1 MLRPFPVRPLRLA
14 ALLAAS
20 GIVLAFSRPAAA
32 TERRF
37 TYTYQSATL
46 GAGQRE
52 LEPWT
57 TFRMGRD
64 NFYNRVD
71 NRVEVEFGV
80 TNRLQTSWYLNLSG
94 ITERVGPDALGNYSR
109 ESHVEHGGISW
120 ELKYKLLDPVADAL
134 GMALYFEATGGP
146 AEAELEGKLIFDKQI
161 GNLLLAFNVFGE
173 QEWEFEGPE
182 TEAELSLEAVG
193 GLAYFL
199 TPAFT
204 LGFEVRD
211 HNVIGHGDKDWESS
225 ALFAGP
231 VVSYAW
237 ETWWATLTVLPQLRN
252 LKREEGTGNLELEDH
267 EKVNARLIFG
277 THF

>member
-1 MLRPFPVRPLRLA
+1 MRLFASRPLCVALCLSA
-14 ALLAAS
+14 AAAATA
-20 GIVLAFSRPAAA
+20 VAQPAAA

-46 GAGQRE
+46 NAGQRE

-80 TNRLQTSWYLNLSG
+80 TDRLQTSWYLNLSG
-94 ITERVGPDALGNYSR
+94 VTERSPNPNALGNYTRQS
-109 ESHVEHGGISW
+109 SVEHGGVSW
-120 ELKYKLLDPVADAL
+120 ELKYKLLDPVADPL
-134 GMALYFEATGGP
+134 GMAVYFEATAGP

-161 GNLLLAFNVFGE
+161 GKLLLALNLFGE
-173 QEWEFEGPE
+173 QEWEFDPS
-182 TEAELSLEAVG
+182 TEQELSLEATG
-193 GLAYFL
+193 GIAYFL

-204 LGFEVRD
+204 LGLEFWN
-211 HNVIGHGDKDWESS
+211 HNIIGHGDKDWESS

-231 VVSYAW
+231 AVSYAW
-237 ETWWATLTVLPQLRN
+237 QTWWATLTVMPQLHN
-252 LKREEGTGNLELEDH
+252 LKGTGPLELEDH

-277 THF
+277 THL